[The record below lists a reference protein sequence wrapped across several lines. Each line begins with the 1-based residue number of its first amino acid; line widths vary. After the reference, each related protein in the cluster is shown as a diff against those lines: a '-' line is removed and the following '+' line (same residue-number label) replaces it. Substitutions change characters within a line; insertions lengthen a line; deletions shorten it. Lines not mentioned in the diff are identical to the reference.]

1 MLFRVDSGGYLMD
14 SIGQDI
20 GKFCLQ
26 EKQWILRIDD
36 EVFAEGPQNGLFR
49 LPEFELVAIVKLL
62 NSMDV

>member
-1 MLFRVDSGGYLMD
+1 MD